1 MSFHSRK
8 NKALS
13 HVLKSGTYEPHNTK
27 VVTVWHEPDA
37 NGDGDE
43 VWIVKEGPNGEF
55 LGRDIA
61 TDGQG
66 RPIRHYLP
74 PPGFTEVRTSEPG
87 SDGATAAYVRVN
99 PRTGR
104 PLRNHLGQ
112 AIGMVEGAALVE
124 HGDGTFDLLL
134 DDWSKVMFDRQ
145 HRKTD
150 PIVTGVPAPT
160 PDTSYPDQEPPVTAA
175 PGAFALS
182 DPSPED
188 WQRAYPETAPA
199 PSVPATPTGEDPLAE
214 FYRRGYH

>member
-27 VVTVWHEPDA
+27 TVTVWPMPDA
-37 NGDGDE
+37 NGDGEE

-55 LGRDIA
+55 LGRDLA

-74 PPGFTEVRTSEPG
+74 PAGFTEIRTAEPG
-87 SDGATAAYVRVN
+87 ADGATAAYVRVN

-124 HGDGTFDLLL
+124 HGDGTFALLL

-150 PIVTGVPAPT
+150 EVVTGRPGPAPEV
-160 PDTSYPDQEPPVTAA
+160 SYPEPEPTDSTA
-175 PGAFALS
+175 GAFTFS
-182 DPSPED
+182 DPTPSD
-188 WQRAYPETAPA
+188 WERAYPETASA
-199 PSVPATPTGEDPLAE
+199 PSVPLAPTGEDPLSE